1 MAISAIAG
9 LASVGSAMITA
20 GKFAIG
26 FGKAFQAFAIGA
38 TLSAVSRALA
48 PKPDQQNLQGT
59 TDNIKSPISAKKLIY
74 GKTRVGGT
82 LVMMGSDGTDNKY
95 LTLVVAI
102 AGHRVNAFKEV
113 YLNDEKI
120 WDADATPN
128 YQGIYYT
135 NPSDPT
141 ADPLASLEFIVG
153 SDTNIVSSLCT
164 NHIQGYTNAHTMNG
178 NAAIVARL
186 RYDPEVYT
194 QGIPKITCVVEG
206 NRVYDPRQDEY
217 SPYYD
222 SSIGSGHRSNGAW
235 NELGYTSNPAL
246 ILLDYIRD
254 EKYGL
259 GESISNIDLQSFV
272 DAADVCDE
280 DVNLD
285 GGGTQKRYTCDGVL
299 DTSRSIRANI
309 EDILSTMIGT
319 LTLVG
324 GKYVLNA
331 YEYRTPSLDINES
344 HLIEPLTVVTKNSRR
359 NTYNAVKGMFS
370 SSEDNYIPTDYP
382 AQISTQYAQDDGE
395 TIYLDMSLPLTTDNI
410 RAQRIARLTM
420 LKSRLQTSVSMTLN
434 LTGLKVQVGDNIRL
448 SNTRLGYSNK
458 IFEVIS
464 FNLIPDADK
473 GLAVQI
479 DAIENDVAAYTWNT
493 SDEIDFTTGGTVSL
507 YDGRT
512 AEPVT
517 ALTLDAISD
526 VNTDGSV
533 SPAIGVS
540 WTNPD
545 DAFTD
550 RYEITWQN
558 TTDSN
563 QPQYKQTTLGSP
575 FIITPVAPGKSYT
588 IYVYAINER
597 GVRSTGVNA
606 SVTSTTDFVPGVPS
620 LYRIEKTDANAPT
633 AQEFSTQSSR
643 APKDNDVVITT
654 DTSTTPYSTHVWMYD
669 SATNSWVANDDFITG
684 DLIIDG
690 TVNTAQIADLAVTD
704 AKINTLSADKLTAGT
719 IDASVITVSNL
730 DAGNISTGT
739 LSADQIQVDGVT
751 LDSNAAGDLIVKA
764 GGISTTELALLAV
777 EASNIA
783 DDAIEAAK
791 IADEAVE
798 NAKIAVDAIQG
809 DVIAA
814 AAITD
819 VKLATN
825 AVTEDKI
832 NALAVTNAKIADDAV
847 TNLKIAA
854 DAVENAQI
862 AVDAIQGDVIA
873 AGAITEVKLATNAV
887 TQDKI
892 DALAVTTAKIAD
904 DAISNA
910 KIADN
915 AVENA
920 QIAVDAIQGDVI
932 AASAITTTKIDDAAI
947 TTAKINAGAV
957 TANEIAANTITANEI
972 AATTI
977 TASEIAGNTI
987 TASQIAATTITA
999 SEIASSAITTD
1010 KLDALA
1016 VTAAKIDALAVTT
1029 DKLDAGA
1036 ITTDKLDAN
1045 AVTAAKIDAGAVTAA
1060 KIDAGAVTA
1069 VKIDAGAVTAAKIDA
1084 GAVTTAKLDANAVTA
1099 AKINAGAVTTDKL
1112 DALAVTA
1119 GKIDSLAVT
1128 TDKLDAGAITA
1139 DKIGANAVTAAKIDA
1154 GAVTAAKLDAGA
1166 VTTDKLDANAV
1177 TAAKI
1182 AAGTITSNEIQ
1193 ALSITGA
1200 EIAGNTITGGKI
1212 AADTI
1217 AVSNLTGD
1225 VSEVF
1230 PVMFYLEDTFTVAQQ
1245 FTDDFTLHA
1254 PDLVAK
1260 KPKIA
1265 LRIDYRI
1272 HNQSSSSVTQALSV
1286 DIQVKAKTA
1295 TAVQIGATNGVTLVS
1310 SQTFQHE
1317 IYVSGDHTDK
1327 MDYVGGVADSSTGS
1341 NGVGQI
1347 IGIRYDVTNDRTY
1360 IAYQQSSDVVTTNE
1374 TLYYHPYAWAAAG
1387 TYKNVVAKES
1397 LGVFASRYATT
1408 KISEYFPCMFAST
1421 DTATTFRIAYAAGTM
1436 YTQVTPYIARATGTM
1451 ELIA

>member
-20 GKFAIG
+20 KTFAIG
-26 FGKAFQAFAIGA
+26 FGMALKHFALGA
-38 TLSAVSRALA
+38 ALSAVSRALS
-48 PKPDQQNLQGT
+48 PKLDQQNLQGT

-164 NHIQGYTNAHTMNG
+164 NHMPGYTNAHTMNG

-186 RYDPEVYT
+186 RYDAEVYT

-206 NRVYDPRQDEY
+206 NRVYDPRQDEF

-285 GGGTQKRYTCDGVL
+285 DGGTQKRYTCDGVL

-359 NTYNAVKGMFS
+359 NTYNAVKGMFP

-420 LKSRLQTSVSMTLN
+420 LKSRFQTSVSMTLN
-434 LTGLKVQVGDNIRL
+434 LTGLKVKVGDNIRL

-479 DAIENDVAAYTWNT
+479 DALENDVAAYTWNT

-558 TTDSN
+558 MTDSN

-575 FIITPVAPGKSYT
+575 FIITPVAPGKSYN

-620 LYRIEKTDANAPT
+620 LYRIEKSGSSAPT
-633 AQEFSTQSSR
+633 EQEFSTASSR
-643 APKDNDVVITT
+643 DPKDNDVVITT

-690 TVNTAQIADLAVTD
+690 TVATAQIADLAVTD

-730 DAGNISTGT
+730 DASNISTGTIDASVITVSNLDAGNINTGT

-751 LDSNAAGDLIVKA
+751 LDSDAAGNLIVKA
-764 GGISTTELALLAV
+764 GGISTTELGLLAV
-777 EASNIA
+777 DTSNIA
-783 DDAIEAAK
+783 DEAIEAVK
-791 IADEAVE
+791 LADKAVE

-814 AAITD
+814 
-819 VKLATN
+819 
-825 AVTEDKI
+825 
-832 NALAVTNAKIADDAV
+832 
-847 TNLKIAA
+847 
-854 DAVENAQI
+854 
-862 AVDAIQGDVIA
+862 G
-873 AGAITEVKLATNAV
+873 
-887 TQDKI
+887 
-892 DALAVTTAKIAD
+892 
-904 DAISNA
+904 
-910 KIADN
+910 
-915 AVENA
+915 
-920 QIAVDAIQGDVI
+920 
-932 AASAITTTKIDDAAI
+932 AITTTKIEDDAI
-947 TTAKINAGAV
+947 TTAKIDANAV
-957 TANEIAANTITANEI
+957 TANEIAVGTITANEI
-972 AATTI
+972 
-977 TASEIAGNTI
+977 E
-987 TASQIAATTITA
+987 
-999 SEIASSAITTD
+999 
-1010 KLDALA
+1010 
-1016 VTAAKIDALAVTT
+1016 
-1029 DKLDAGA
+1029 
-1036 ITTDKLDAN
+1036 
-1045 AVTAAKIDAGAVTAA
+1045 
-1060 KIDAGAVTA
+1060 
-1069 VKIDAGAVTAAKIDA
+1069 
-1084 GAVTTAKLDANAVTA
+1084 
-1099 AKINAGAVTTDKL
+1099 
-1112 DALAVTA
+1112 
-1119 GKIDSLAVT
+1119 
-1128 TDKLDAGAITA
+1128 
-1139 DKIGANAVTAAKIDA
+1139 
-1154 GAVTAAKLDAGA
+1154 
-1166 VTTDKLDANAV
+1166 
-1177 TAAKI
+1177 
-1182 AAGTITSNEIQ
+1182 AGTITANEIE
-1193 ALSITGA
+1193 ALTITGA
-1200 EIAGNTITGGKI
+1200 EIAGNTITGAKI

-1217 AVSNLTGD
+1217 AVNNLTGD

-1245 FTDDFTLHA
+1245 YTDDFTLHA

-1265 LRIDYRI
+1265 LRIDYRVF
-1272 HNQSSSSVTQALSV
+1272 NQSSSSVTQSLTV

-1295 TAVQIGATNGVTLVS
+1295 TAEQIGTTGGVTLAS
-1310 SQTFQHE
+1310 SATFQHE

-1327 MDYVGGVADSSTGS
+1327 MDYVGGVADSSTGG
-1341 NGVGQI
+1341 NGIGQI

-1360 IAYQQSSDVVTTNE
+1360 IAYAQSSAVVTTGE

-1387 TYKNVVAKES
+1387 TYKKIVEKES

-1408 KISEYFPCMFAST
+1408 RISEYFPCMFAAT
-1421 DTATTFRIAYAAGTM
+1421 DTATTFRIAYQAPTM
-1436 YTQVTPYIARATGTM
+1436 YTQVTPYISRATGTM

>member
-643 APKDNDVVITT
+643 DPKDNDVVITT

-690 TVNTAQIADLAVTD
+690 TVATAQIADLAVTD

-730 DAGNISTGT
+730 DASNISTGTLDASVVTVSNLDAGNINTGT

-764 GGISTTELALLAV
+764 GGISTSQLALLAV

-814 AAITD
+814 SAITD

-832 NALAVTNAKIADDAV
+832 N
-847 TNLKIAA
+847 
-854 DAVENAQI
+854 
-862 AVDAIQGDVIA
+862 
-873 AGAITEVKLATNAV
+873 
-887 TQDKI
+887 
-892 DALAVTTAKIAD
+892 ALAVTTAKIAD

-947 TTAKINAGAV
+947 TTAKIDAGAV
-957 TANEIAANTITANEI
+957 TANEIAGNTITAN
-972 AATTI
+972 
-977 TASEIAGNTI
+977 EIAGNTI
-987 TASQIAATTITA
+987 TASEIAGGTITANEIAGNTITANEIAGNTITASEISGNTITAAEIASDTITANEIDSETITA
-999 SEIASSAITTD
+999 SEIATDAIT
-1010 KLDALA
+1010 A
-1016 VTAAKIDALAVTT
+1016 VKI
-1029 DKLDAGA
+1029 
-1036 ITTDKLDAN
+1036 N
-1045 AVTAAKIDAGAVTAA
+1045 AGAVTTA
-1060 KIDAGAVTA
+1060 KL
-1069 VKIDAGAVTAAKIDA
+1069 DA
-1084 GAVTTAKLDANAVTA
+1084 GAVTTAKLDA
-1099 AKINAGAVTTDKL
+1099 
-1112 DALAVTA
+1112 LAVTA
-1119 GKIDSLAVT
+1119 EKI
-1128 TDKLDAGAITA
+1128 AGNTITA
-1139 DKIGANAVTAAKIDA
+1139 
-1154 GAVTAAKLDAGA
+1154 
-1166 VTTDKLDANAV
+1166 
-1177 TAAKI
+1177 
-1182 AAGTITSNEIQ
+1182 NEI
-1193 ALSITGA
+1193 AGLTITGA

-1230 PVMFYLEDTFTVAQQ
+1230 PVMFYLNDTLTTTQQ
-1245 FTDDFTLHA
+1245 YTSEFTLHA

-1265 LRIDYRI
+1265 LRIDY
-1272 HNQSSSSVTQALSV
+1272 NVGNPTTNSVVQTFLV
-1286 DIQVKAKTA
+1286 DIQIKAKTA
-1295 TAVQIGATNGVTLVS
+1295 SAVQIGATNGVTLS
-1310 SQTFQHE
+1310 FSQTQNQE
-1317 IYVSGDHTDK
+1317 IYISGDYTDQI
-1327 MDYVGGVADSSTGS
+1327 DYVGGVSDSSSGTQ
-1341 NGVGQI
+1341 VGQVV
-1347 IGIRYDVTNDRTY
+1347 GIRYDVANDRTY
-1360 IAYQQSSDVVTTNE
+1360 ITYQYSSNFITTGD

-1387 TYKNVVAKES
+1387 TFKKLVEKEHMD
-1397 LGVFASRYATT
+1397 VFAARYATT
-1408 KISEYFPCMFAST
+1408 KVSEYFPCMLAAT
-1421 DTATTFRIAYAAGTM
+1421 DTATTFRIAYETG
-1436 YTQVTPYIARATGTM
+1436 YIHSGVTPRITRATGTL